1 MVIDLTTQ
9 LRDMDCK
16 LLEQDKPVFD
26 DAGKVTSTI
35 KEPVLLGKLCKSAL
49 LQANEEDKA
58 DEKVT
63 RFELSLRLSMAKGDD
78 IDLEAEDV
86 TLIKKLVGKMY
97 APLVVGQV
105 YRLLEGKETGLE
117 PKE

>member
-1 MVIDLTTQ
+1 MIIDLSTQ
-9 LRDMDCK
+9 LRD
-16 LLEQDKPVFD
+16 LEREVLTQDKPTFNE
-26 DAGKVTSTI
+26 AGEVTGKK
-35 KEPVLLGKLCKSAL
+35 KEAVILGNLCKSAL
-49 LQANEEDKA
+49 LQANEDDKA

-63 RFELSLRLSMAKGDD
+63 RFELSLRLAMAEGPEL
-78 IDLEAEDV
+78 DLEAEDI